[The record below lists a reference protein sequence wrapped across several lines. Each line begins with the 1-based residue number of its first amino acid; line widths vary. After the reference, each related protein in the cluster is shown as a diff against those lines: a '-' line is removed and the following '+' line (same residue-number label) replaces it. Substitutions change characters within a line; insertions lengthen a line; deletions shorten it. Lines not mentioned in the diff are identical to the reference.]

1 MPTGQKA
8 LRIAVSNAEAK
19 KSAVAELVLQQL
31 ENYGPLGD
39 ASAGAIEGVDLLVT
53 TGTEFSAKMVDRAAL
68 LILDATEANKKSLLG
83 AVGFHTGGRCLGLFV
98 AKVGPRH
105 FRVIELTKDDSVS
118 VQKGCVTPVD
128 KTQPLPAELLRSA
141 GKKAVVYDRPDLAV
155 EGLASTIFDHLAEQS
170 GDGVRKAADPVIP
183 PAIKK
188 WQISYTLVK
197 KAEIKNFGKTQ
208 NPSMSITFDILAL
221 LNNPESGPHY
231 QYIYIHQKGVVHP
244 GELMDYAYYYKGYGR
259 FEIETSLS
267 PQTHRDDLVYDAS
280 SPANVNDQRVVSSK
294 IGFSVQY
301 GNASFNYEE
310 GISQDVF
317 DWQIIEKTQSSN
329 MAWTF
334 AERYPV
340 NYPEMIC
347 DGGNSDQY
355 PFYPGTGS
363 VKPFP
368 DLTRYTLQ
376 PQTQSVWRTTKVLN
390 EPVTIG
396 CGVWQSFRYF
406 WYRFLWLEC
415 PGALSLGIE
424 NMTVD
429 LSKVAE

>member
-1 MPTGQKA
+1 MPAGQKA

-19 KSAVAELVLQQL
+19 KSVVAELVLQQL

-39 ASAGAIEGVDLLVT
+39 ASAASVDLLVT
-53 TGTEFSAKMVDRAAL
+53 TGTEFSATMVDRSAL

-83 AVGFHTGGRCLGLFV
+83 AVGFHTGGDAWAYFV
-98 AKVGPRH
+98 GKVGPGH
-105 FRVIELTKDDSVS
+105 FRVIELTKDDSVR
-118 VQKGCVTPVD
+118 VHKGCVTPVD

-141 GKKAVVYDRPDLAV
+141 GSKAVVYDRPDLAV
-155 EGLASTIFDHLAEQS
+155 EDMASTIFDHLADQS

-208 NPSMSITFDILAL
+208 NPSMSITFDIIAL

-244 GELMDYAYYYKGYGR
+244 GELMDYSTYYKGYGQ
-259 FEIETSLS
+259 FAIETSLS
-267 PQTHRDDLVYDAS
+267 PQTHKDDLVYDAS

-317 DWQIIEKTQSSN
+317 DWQIIEKTQTSN

-334 AERYPV
+334 AQRYPV
-340 NYPEMIC
+340 DYLQMIC
-347 DGGNSDQY
+347 AADNSDQY
-355 PFYPGTGS
+355 AFDYWDR
-363 VKPFP
+363 VKAFP

-396 CGVWQSFRYF
+396 CGVWQLFRYF
-406 WYRFLWLEC
+406 WYRFLWFEC
-415 PGALSLGIE
+415 PGAHSLGIE

>member
-19 KSAVAELVLQQL
+19 KSAAAELLLQQL

-39 ASAGAIEGVDLLVT
+39 AGAGAFEGVDLLVT
-53 TGTEFSAKMVDRAAL
+53 TGAEFSAKMVDRPAL
-68 LILDATEANKKSLLG
+68 LILDATEANKKSLLST
-83 AVGFHTGGRCLGLFV
+83 VGFHTGGDAWAYFV
-98 AKVGPRH
+98 GKVGPRR
-105 FRVIELTKDDSVS
+105 FRVIELTKDDSVR

-128 KTQPLPAELLRSA
+128 KTQPLPAELLRTA
-141 GKKAVVYDRPDLAV
+141 GQKAVVYDRPDLAV
-155 EGLASTIFDHLAEQS
+155 EGLASTIFDYLAEQS
-170 GDGVRKAADPVIP
+170 GDGVRKADDPVIP

-208 NPSMSITFDILAL
+208 HPSMSITFDILAL
-221 LNNPESGPHY
+221 LNNPESGEHY

-244 GELMDYAYYYKGYGR
+244 GELMDYSYYYKGYGQ
-259 FEIETSLS
+259 FELETSLS
-267 PQTHRDDLVYDAS
+267 PQTHKDVLVYDAS

-317 DWQIIEKTQSSN
+317 DWQIIEKTQTSN

-347 DGGNSDQY
+347 DGGNSNQY

-363 VKPFP
+363 VKDFP

-376 PQTQSVWRTTKVLN
+376 PQTQSVWRTKRVLN

-415 PGALSLGIE
+415 LGALSLGIE

>member
-39 ASAGAIEGVDLLVT
+39 ASAGALEGVDLLVT
-53 TGTEFSAKMVDRAAL
+53 TGTEFSAKMVERPAL
-68 LILDATEANKKSLLG
+68 LILDATEANKKSLLS
-83 AVGFHTGGRCLGLFV
+83 AVGFHTAGDAWAYFV
-98 AKVGPRH
+98 GKVGPRH
-105 FRVIELTKDDSVS
+105 FRVIELTKDDSVR
-118 VQKGCVTPVD
+118 VHKGCVTPVD

-155 EGLASTIFDHLAEQS
+155 EGLASTIFDHLGEQS
-170 GDGVRKAADPVIP
+170 GDGARKAADPVIP

-188 WQISYTLVK
+188 WQISYTLLK

-208 NPSMSITFDILAL
+208 HPSMSITFDIIAL

-244 GELMDYAYYYKGYGR
+244 GELMDYAYYYKGYGQ
-259 FEIETSLS
+259 FSIETSLS
-267 PQTHRDDLVYDAS
+267 PHTHKDDLVYDAS

-317 DWQIIEKTQSSN
+317 DWQIIEKTQTSN

-334 AERYPV
+334 AQRYPF
-340 NYPEMIC
+340 NYLEWFC
-347 DGGNSDQY
+347 DGGNSNQY

-396 CGVWQSFRYF
+396 CSVWQSLSYF

-415 PGALSLGIE
+415 PAAHSLGIKD
-424 NMTVD
+424 MTVD